1 MKYVEC
7 LNGIKFTKYNT
18 TCEVINYD
26 YNSGKYLY
34 KILIDNSIGY
44 VSKEEI
50 FNNRIN

>member
-1 MKYVEC
+1 MKYTEC
-7 LNGIKFTKYNT
+7 LTGTKFIKFNT

-26 YNSGKYLY
+26 YNSGLYLY

-50 FNNRIN
+50 FNNRIS